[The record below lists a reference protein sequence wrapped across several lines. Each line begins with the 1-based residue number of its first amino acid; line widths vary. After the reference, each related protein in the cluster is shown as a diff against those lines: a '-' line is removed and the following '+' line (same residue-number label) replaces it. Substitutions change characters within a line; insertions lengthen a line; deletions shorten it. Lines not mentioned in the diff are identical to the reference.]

1 MSVGSFFKEPLQ
13 GKTPLTRVVWVY
25 CVLGS
30 VLYGALELFLDPG
43 NLHLMRAYA
52 IGGLILSIYVTVATY
67 RCAGNCRSPL
77 VARLVRISAV
87 ASLIVLPVMFYLEW
101 TGALTLAA
109 LGGEQ

>member
-1 MSVGSFFKEPLQ
+1 MGVRSFFEEPLQ

-30 VLYGALELFLDPG
+30 VLYGALEFFLDPG
-43 NLHLMRAYA
+43 NVPLLRTYA
-52 IGGLILSIYVTVATY
+52 IGGLILSIYMAAATY

-77 VARLVRISAV
+77 TARLVRISAI
-87 ASLIVLPVMFYLEW
+87 ASLILLPVIFYLEW